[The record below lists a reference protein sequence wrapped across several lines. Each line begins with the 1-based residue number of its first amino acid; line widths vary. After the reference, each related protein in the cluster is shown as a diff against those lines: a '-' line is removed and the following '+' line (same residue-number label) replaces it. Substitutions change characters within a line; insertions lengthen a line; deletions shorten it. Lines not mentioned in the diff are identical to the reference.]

1 MTGIARALGRFVFG
15 KLLPRGLPLPVLRG
29 PLRGMRFILGAAA
42 GEGGGASVYFN
53 LVEPDQTRRIVEAL
67 RPRQVFFDVGANVG
81 YYSLIASR
89 VVGAEGRVVCFE
101 PFLENVNHLY
111 RHVNLN
117 RLHNVDVLPVACS
130 SGVGMTNFFRGDND
144 ALGHISGVNGDSSSD
159 NDPAGDAYWV
169 LTLSLD
175 EFALRTGR
183 WPAIIKI
190 DVEGAELLVLQGA
203 ERILERCR
211 PTIFLSTHGDDVRR
225 LCLAFLEE
233 RGFAASPLNAAQL
246 DAASEF
252 VVRPNLGGA

>member
-1 MTGIARALGRFVFG
+1 
-15 KLLPRGLPLPVLRG
+15 
-29 PLRGMRFILGAAA
+29 MRFILGAAA

-67 RPRQVFFDVGANVG
+67 QPSQVFFDVGANVG

-89 VVGAEGRVVCFE
+89 VVGDEGRVVSFE
-101 PFLENVNHLY
+101 PFLENVSHLY
-111 RHVNLN
+111 RHVRLN
-117 RLHNVDVLPVACS
+117 RLNNVDVLPVACS
-130 SGVGMTNFFRGDND
+130 SDVGLTDFCRGGNG
-144 ALGHISGVNGDSSSD
+144 ALGHISGVNSGDRSE
-159 NDPAGDAYWV
+159 NDSAEDAYWV
-169 LTLSLD
+169 PTLSLD

-203 ERILERCR
+203 ERILEKCR

-233 RGFAASPLNAAQL
+233 RGFAASPLNAARL
-246 DAASEF
+246 DAADEF
-252 VVRPNLGGA
+252 IIRPSHVGE